1 VRRPIEVMYDLD
13 AAQKA
18 TIRRYTAE
26 LQDRVVEAVAT
37 AIAALAPARLS
48 LHRGSAGFAVS
59 RRLLTDDGVR
69 MGPNPAGEA
78 DHSVTVLRIA
88 DLGDVTRGVLF
99 SYACHP
105 TTLGSDV
112 RELTGDYPGF
122 ARMELEASYPG
133 AAALFLQG
141 CGADCCPSEHGS
153 FEVVRRHGQA
163 LATAVGEALSS
174 PGIDVSGRLSSAYC
188 EAHLAFAPLPPV
200 EELKARLQDDDVYVR
215 RHAQH
220 VLTELEA
227 GRELPT
233 HHVVPV
239 QTVQMGETC
248 TLVALG
254 GEPVVGYALRLK
266 RELGEAH
273 TWVVGYSN
281 DITAY
286 VPSRRVLEEGGFEP
300 YYSMILVGAP
310 GPLADTVEETI
321 IDTARDLV
329 ARVRTTC
336 ASDGVRAGPS
346 QQRSLNAGRG

>member
-1 VRRPIEVMYDLD
+1 MTDSSNKTGASSEGPTHWRAGVGRVVVTPDESICMWGYTGTRSSEGHASELLAQAAALEDGDGSRVVLVALDLVGFEAEMIAPIAARLEREHGLRRDQVLFNASHTHTGPLVEHVRRPIEVMYDLD

-174 PGIDVSGRLSSAYC
+174 PGIDESGRLSSAYC
-188 EAHLAFAPLPPV
+188 EARLAFAPLPSV
-200 EELKARLQDDDVYVR
+200 AGQEVR
-215 RHAQH
+215 QH
-220 VLTELEA
+220 
-227 GRELPT
+227 R
-233 HHVVPV
+233 
-239 QTVQMGETC
+239 
-248 TLVALG
+248 
-254 GEPVVGYALRLK
+254 
-266 RELGEAH
+266 
-273 TWVVGYSN
+273 
-281 DITAY
+281 
-286 VPSRRVLEEGGFEP
+286 
-300 YYSMILVGAP
+300 
-310 GPLADTVEETI
+310 
-321 IDTARDLV
+321 
-329 ARVRTTC
+329 
-336 ASDGVRAGPS
+336 
-346 QQRSLNAGRG
+346 QR